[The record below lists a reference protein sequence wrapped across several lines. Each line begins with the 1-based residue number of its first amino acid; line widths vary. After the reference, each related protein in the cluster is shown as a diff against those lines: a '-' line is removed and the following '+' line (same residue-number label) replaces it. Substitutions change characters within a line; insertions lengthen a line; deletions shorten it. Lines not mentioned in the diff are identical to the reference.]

1 MQEKKIGCFIMKF
14 VVIYY
19 KQQRQPNID
28 ELWSLLVVVVVSS
41 VIGQFVFFSRFF

>member
-19 KQQRQPNID
+19 KQQRQQRQQRQQQRWL
-28 ELWSLLVVVVVSS
+28 EL
-41 VIGQFVFFSRFF
+41 